1 MTDFGN
7 NELRRLDLTVLLVFL
22 GLIRLR
28 KATAVAAELGLTQ
41 SGVSQALRRLRDVF
55 GDELFLRRPHGMDP
69 TAVALALESPVAAAV
84 ASLRMALGGT
94 KPFEPTEARG
104 VLRLSALDAEQCA
117 VVPRLLANLR
127 DTAPDMQ
134 LSVINLKRRDVPEAL
149 AAGQIDIALG
159 FFPESGDLMIAEPL
173 YEQGYVVV
181 GKPEVVLQEA
191 MTLARY
197 VALDHVL
204 VSPLGDMRGIV
215 DDVLDGLGLV
225 RRVVMNV
232 PQFFAAFAAVAE
244 TGTICTLPERV
255 ALAHAAKMGLVHCA
269 PPISLRRFTVTALR
283 HRRNAADARLLWAM
297 DMIRASLVAKARAV
311 VSVLG
316 PRFPEADSG
325 I

>member
-1 MTDFGN
+1 MTDISN

-28 KATAVAAELGLTQ
+28 KATAVAGELGLTQ

-69 TAVALALESPVAAAV
+69 TAVALALEAPVAAAV

-94 KPFEPTEARG
+94 KPFEPMGAKG
-104 VLRLSALDAEQCA
+104 VLRLSALDAEQCGLM
-117 VVPRLLANLR
+117 PRLLAKVR
-127 DTAPDMQ
+127 ISAPDMQ
-134 LSVINLKRRDVPEAL
+134 LSVISLKRREVPEAL

-159 FFPESGDLMIAEPL
+159 FFPESSDQMIAEPL
-173 YEQGYVVV
+173 FEQGYVVV
-181 GKPEVVLQEA
+181 GNPEVILQDA
-191 MTLARY
+191 MTLAQY
-197 VALDHVL
+197 VELDHVL

-215 DDVLDGLGLV
+215 DDVLNGLGQS

-232 PQFFAAFAAVAE
+232 PHFFAAFSAVAE
-244 TGTICTLPERV
+244 TGAICTLPERL
-255 ALAHAAKMGLVHCA
+255 ALAHAAKMGLAYCP

-297 DMIRASLVAKARAV
+297 DLIRASLVA
-311 VSVLG
+311 G
-316 PRFPEADSG
+316 G
-325 I
+325 